1 MKEISCKLLVI
12 GAGPGGYVC
21 AIRAGQLGIDTVIV
35 EAGRPGGTCLNVGC
49 IPSKALIHAAEE
61 FEKVSHMAGGKG
73 PLGISVAPPSLDLA
87 KTVAWKDGIVSRLTN
102 GVAGLL
108 KKARVKTV
116 QGWATFRDGKTV
128 EVETETGTQV
138 IRAETVVIA
147 TGSAPVE
154 LPFLPFGGPVISS
167 TEALD
172 LSEVPGKLAVV
183 GGGYIGLELGIAFA
197 KLGAEVTVVEA
208 LPRVLAQ
215 YDAELTRPVVKR
227 LAELGIE
234 VMTGAK
240 AKGLASAGQA
250 GKADALLV
258 ETSDGK
264 TAKIAADKI
273 LVTVGRKPLT
283 EGFGLEQ
290 IDLDRS
296 GRFIRIDDQCRTSM
310 RGVFAIGDVTGEP
323 MLAHRAMAQGEMV
336 AEIVA
341 GHKRSWD
348 KRSIPAICFTD
359 PELVTVGLSPEEAKA
374 LDGEIKIGQ
383 FPFAANGR
391 AMTKLGE
398 EGFVRVVARAD
409 NHLVLG
415 IQAVGQGVSELSAA
429 FGLALEMGARLEDIA
444 GTVHAHPTQ
453 GEGFQEAALKAL
465 GHALHV

>member
-35 EAGRPGGTCLNVGC
+35 EFGKPGGTCLNVGC

-61 FEKVSHMAGGKG
+61 FEKASHMAGGNS
-73 PLGISVAPPSLDLA
+73 PLGISIATPSIDLE
-87 KTVAWKDGIVSRLTN
+87 TTIAWKDGIVSRLN
-102 GVAGLL
+102 SGVAGLL
-108 KKARVKTV
+108 KKAGVKTV
-116 QGWATFRDGKTV
+116 HGWAKFRDGKTV
-128 EVETETGTQV
+128 EVQTETGMQV
-138 IRAETVVIA
+138 VRAETVVIA
-147 TGSAPVE
+147 TGSASVE
-154 LPFLPFGGPVISS
+154 LPSLPFGGLVISS
-167 TEALD
+167 TEALA
-172 LSEVPGKLAVV
+172 LSEVPERLAVV

-197 KLGAEVTVVEA
+197 KMGARVTVVET

-234 VMTGAK
+234 VLVGAK
-240 AKGLASAGQA
+240 AKGLSTKG
-250 GKADALLV
+250 DALLV
-258 ETSDGK
+258 ETKDGK
-264 TAKIAADKI
+264 NAKIVADRI
-273 LVTVGRKPLT
+273 LVTVGRKPVV
-283 EGFGLEQ
+283 EDWGLEQ
-290 IDLDRS
+290 IDLDMA
-296 GRFIRIDDQCRTSM
+296 GKFIRIDDQCRTSM
-310 RGVFAIGDVTGEP
+310 RGIFAVGDVTGEP

-348 KRSIPAICFTD
+348 KRCIPAICFTD
-359 PELVTVGLSPEEAKA
+359 PELITAGLSPEDAKA
-374 LDGEIKIGQ
+374 RGEIKVGL

-391 AMTKLGE
+391 AMTKMGE

-415 IQAVGQGVSELSAA
+415 IQAVGQGVSELSTA

-444 GTVHAHPTQ
+444 GTIHAHPTQ

-465 GHALHV
+465 GQAVHV

>member
-1 MKEISCKLLVI
+1 MKEIFCKLLVI

-35 EAGRPGGTCLNVGC
+35 EAGKPGGTCLNVGC
-49 IPSKALIHAAEE
+49 IPSKALIHAAEA
-61 FEKVSHMAGGKG
+61 FEKIAHMAGGKD
-73 PLGISVAPPSLDLA
+73 PLGIKVPAPTLDLA
-87 KTVAWKDGIVSRLTN
+87 KTVGWKDGIVSRLN
-102 GVAGLL
+102 SGVAGLL

-116 QGWATFRDGKTV
+116 HGWATFRDGKTV

-167 TEALD
+167 TEALA
-172 LSEVPGKLAVV
+172 LSEVPEKLAVV
-183 GGGYIGLELGIAFA
+183 GGGYIGLELGMAFA
-197 KLGAEVTVVEA
+197 KMGAKITVIEA
-208 LPRVLAQ
+208 LPRGLTQ
-215 YDAELTRPVVKR
+215 YDAELTRPVLKR
-227 LAELGIE
+227 LGELGVE
-234 VMTGAK
+234 VMTGAN
-240 AKGLASAGQA
+240 AKGLSAKG
-250 GKADALLV
+250 DALLV
-258 ETSDGK
+258 ETADGK
-264 TAKIAADKI
+264 NAKIAADRI

-283 EGFGLEQ
+283 EGWGLEQ
-290 IDLDRS
+290 IDLDMA
-296 GRFIRIDDQCRTSM
+296 GKFIRIDDQCRTSM
-310 RGVFAIGDVTGEP
+310 RGIFAIGDVTGEP

-348 KRSIPAICFTD
+348 KRAIPAICFTD
-359 PELVTVGLSPEEAKA
+359 PELVTAGLSPEEAKA
-374 LDGEIKIGQ
+374 LAGEIKIGQ

-391 AMTKLGE
+391 AMTKQGE
-398 EGFVRVVARAD
+398 DGFVRVVARAD

-415 IQAVGQGVSELSAA
+415 IQAVGQGVSELAAA

-444 GTVHAHPTQ
+444 GTIHAHPTQ